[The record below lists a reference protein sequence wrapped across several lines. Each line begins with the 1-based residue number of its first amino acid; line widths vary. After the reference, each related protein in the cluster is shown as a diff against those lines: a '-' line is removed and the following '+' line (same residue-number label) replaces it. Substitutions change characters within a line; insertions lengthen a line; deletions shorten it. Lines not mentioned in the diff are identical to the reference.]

1 LHAQVYMIFSLHHF
15 YMILQLAGLGYL
27 IGVSTLVSNA
37 TAYKSPSG
45 KFNFLLHCNKS
56 VVVFDSIKTHVV
68 GGYNEIHSQT
78 GQRKIASRP
87 SRFTATE

>member
-1 LHAQVYMIFSLHHF
+1 
-15 YMILQLAGLGYL
+15 MILQLAGLGCL
-27 IGVSTLVSNA
+27 FGVSTLVSDA

-45 KFNFLLHCNKS
+45 KLNFLLHCNKS
-56 VVVFDSIKTHVV
+56 VVVFDSINTHFV

-78 GQRKIASRP
+78 GQRKIASLP